1 MNAPKRAMLKRPM
14 KTSIRAR
21 LGRAVKAR
29 KAKFQ
34 SAEGARSEADRLH
47 NVAPE
52 KEGAHI
58 ISG

>member
-1 MNAPKRAMLKRPM
+1 V
-14 KTSIRAR
+14 SGHD

-34 SAEGARSEADRLH
+34 SAEGARSEAERLH
-47 NVAPE
+47 NVALE